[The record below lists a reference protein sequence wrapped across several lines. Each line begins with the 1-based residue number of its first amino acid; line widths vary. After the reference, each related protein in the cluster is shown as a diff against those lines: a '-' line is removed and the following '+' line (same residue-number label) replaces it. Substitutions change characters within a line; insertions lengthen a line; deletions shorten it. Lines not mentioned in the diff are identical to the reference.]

1 MNLHKDVFM
10 ANRVTVWWQGQEYDA
25 IRQDGLE
32 VGAGP
37 GEVWQLL
44 HDGAPVT
51 SFPAERDEAGASVKE
66 KILEWLDANRSRPAL
81 DVGRQ

>member
-1 MNLHKDVFM
+1 M

-25 IRQDGLE
+25 VRQEGDE
-32 VGAGP
+32 AGAGA
-37 GEVWQLL
+37 GYIWQLL

-51 SFPAERDEAGASVKE
+51 SFPSEPGEAAGSVKE
-66 KILEWLDANRSRPAL
+66 KILEWLDANRSRPAM

>member
-1 MNLHKDVFM
+1 M

-25 IRQDGLE
+25 VRQDGPG

-37 GEVWQLL
+37 GSVWQLL
-44 HDGAPVT
+44 HEGAPVT
-51 SFPAERDEAGASVKE
+51 SFSTELDESAGAVKE
-66 KILEWLDANRSRPAL
+66 KILEWLEGNRSLPTM

>member
-1 MNLHKDVFM
+1 M

-25 IRQDGLE
+25 VRQDGPE

-37 GEVWQLL
+37 GSVWQLL
-44 HDGAPVT
+44 HEGAPVT
-51 SFPAERDEAGASVKE
+51 SFSAEPADSAGAVKE
-66 KILEWLDANRSRPAL
+66 KILEWLEGNRSRPTM

>member
-1 MNLHKDVFM
+1 M

-25 IRQDGLE
+25 VRQPGHE

-37 GEVWQLL
+37 AEVWQLQN
-44 HDGAPVT
+44 DGAPLT
-51 SFPAERDEAGASVKE
+51 SFPADPGEGAGAVKE
-66 KILEWLDANRSRPAL
+66 KILEWLEANRSRPAL

>member
-1 MNLHKDVFM
+1 M

-25 IRQDGLE
+25 VRQEGHE

-37 GEVWQLL
+37 GSVWHLL
-44 HDGAPVT
+44 HEGAPVT
-51 SFPAERDEAGASVKE
+51 SFSAEPADSAGAVKE
-66 KILEWLDANRSRPAL
+66 KILEWLEGNGSRPAL